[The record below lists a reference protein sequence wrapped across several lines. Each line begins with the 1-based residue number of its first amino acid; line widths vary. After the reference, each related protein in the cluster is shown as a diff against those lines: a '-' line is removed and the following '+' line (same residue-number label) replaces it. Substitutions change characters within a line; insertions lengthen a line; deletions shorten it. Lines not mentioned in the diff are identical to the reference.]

1 MSHTLY
7 TARWDL
13 PFGGQRLRLSI
24 MHRETAAPPP
34 VEHARVR
41 RADGCFVVIEG
52 LDGAGK
58 TTQARLLVQWAEA
71 QGRRAYL
78 TTEPSRGA
86 IGRLLRRILQNRLDP
101 QADGGGDAPVDE
113 AILAL
118 LFAADRLDHVRA
130 EVMPH
135 LEAGELVVSDRYL
148 LSSLAYQ
155 GTAVGLDWLLA
166 INAHAPAP
174 DLTVL
179 LDAPPEVCA
188 ARIAARGGT
197 AERYDRPATLAQ
209 VRARFLDAAQLLR
222 ARGQRV
228 VAVDATG
235 SPDEV
240 HRRIT
245 EAVEPVLGARAGS
258 STGL

>member
-1 MSHTLY
+1 MC
-7 TARWDL
+7 
-13 PFGGQRLRLSI
+13 G
-24 MHRETAAPPP
+24 MHPDEAHPLAERA
-34 VEHARVR
+34 HR
-41 RADGCFVVIEG
+41 RRPDGCFVVIEG
-52 LDGAGK
+52 LDGVGK
-58 TTQARLLVQWAEA
+58 TTQARLLVQRAAA
-71 QGRRAYL
+71 QGQRAYL

-118 LFAADRLDHVRA
+118 LFAADRLDHVQA
-130 EVMPH
+130 EVLPH
-135 LEAGELVVSDRYL
+135 LEAGEIVVSDRYL

-188 ARIAARGGT
+188 ARLAARGGA

-209 VRARFLDAAQLLR
+209 VRARFLDAAELLR
-222 ARGQRV
+222 AQGQRV

-235 SPDEV
+235 PPDEV
-240 HRRIT
+240 HRRIMQ
-245 EAVEPVLGARAGS
+245 AVATLLHADMDR
-258 STGL
+258 STRP